1 MPDQPDIEPVDPF
14 TRGALSSRVV
24 SRLSGATPRQL
35 GYWHS
40 TALLEA
46 TVTPGR
52 RGVRRLYSWVDYTKA
67 RAAVKLLDMGL
78 PNRRLRANILWL
90 EQNLPRWYEIPLIAF
105 AGGVV
110 VNPRGTPAY
119 TAGEIR
125 QRVAASLLETRDRD
139 SDPIETE
146 ELVAVLE
153 SMRSEGPLG
162 VLAQYSDVVHMDP
175 RIRGGAPVIRGSRI
189 ETRLL
194 AELRGRAVD
203 AGSIAH
209 RLSLGTDEV
218 ERALEFEMAMAA

>member
-1 MPDQPDIEPVDPF
+1 MPHQPDVEPVDPF

-40 TALLEA
+40 TSLLEA

-78 PNRRLRANILWL
+78 PNRRLRANIIWL
-90 EQNLPRWYEIPLIAF
+90 EQNLPHWYEIPLIAF

-110 VNPRGTPAY
+110 VNPRGAPAY
-119 TAGEIR
+119 TAGEIG
-125 QRVAASLLETRDRD
+125 QRVAASLLETRDHD
-139 SDPIETE
+139 SEPIETR

-162 VLAQYSDVVHMDP
+162 VLARYGDVVHMDP

-203 AGSIAH
+203 TGSIAH
-209 RLSLGTDEV
+209 RLALGTDQV
-218 ERALEFEMAMAA
+218 ERALEFEMAIAA

>member
-1 MPDQPDIEPVDPF
+1 M
-14 TRGALSSRVV
+14 
-24 SRLSGATPRQL
+24 
-35 GYWHS
+35 
-40 TALLEA
+40 
-46 TVTPGR
+46 TPGR

-78 PNRRLRANILWL
+78 PNLRLRANILWL

-105 AGGVV
+105 AGSVV
-110 VNPRGTPAY
+110 VNPRGAPAY
-119 TAGEIR
+119 TAGEVQ
-125 QRVAASLLETRDRD
+125 QRVAASLLETRGRD
-139 SDPIETE
+139 SDPIEIK
-146 ELVAVLE
+146 ELVAVLD

-203 AGSIAH
+203 TESIAH
-209 RLSLGTDEV
+209 RLALGTEEV
-218 ERALEFEMAMAA
+218 ERALEFEMTIAA